1 MPAPHRRTT
10 TGLLLAGI
18 LGAALAGAG
27 AWLLPRPDPGWVAYA
42 PLSGSTYDPA
52 RPDRGAVA
60 LLVGG
65 VVLLVAAVAGLL
77 VRRRRGPAGR

>member
-1 MPAPHRRTT
+1 MPAPRRRTT
-10 TGLLLAGI
+10 TWLLLTGV

-27 AWLLPRPDPGWVAYA
+27 AWLLTRPGPGWVAYA
-42 PLSGSTYDPA
+42 PLSGSTYDPS

-60 LLVGG
+60 LLVSG
-65 VVLLVAAVAGLL
+65 VVLLVAAVVGLL